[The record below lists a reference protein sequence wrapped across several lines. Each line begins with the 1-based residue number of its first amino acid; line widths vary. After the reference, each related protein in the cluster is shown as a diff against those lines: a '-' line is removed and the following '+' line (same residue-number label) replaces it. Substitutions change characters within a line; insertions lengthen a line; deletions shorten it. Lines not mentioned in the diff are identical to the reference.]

1 MKKLVI
7 ALTGVA
13 VLAVGLL
20 GCSQK
25 AGATGRKHMTA
36 YVPAEDGR
44 SSYEEVNVESYE
56 VKDGLLHVT
65 TDCGYEYIGNNIVIE
80 KWEEQ

>member
-13 VLAVGLL
+13 VLTVGLL

-25 AGATGRKHMTA
+25 AGATNRKRMTA
-36 YVPAEDGR
+36 YVPAKDPR
-44 SSYEEVNVESYE
+44 FSYDEVTVESYRIQ
-56 VKDGLLHVT
+56 DGVIHIVA
-65 TDCGYEYIGNNIVIE
+65 DDGCIYIGNNIVIE
-80 KWEEQ
+80 KWSD